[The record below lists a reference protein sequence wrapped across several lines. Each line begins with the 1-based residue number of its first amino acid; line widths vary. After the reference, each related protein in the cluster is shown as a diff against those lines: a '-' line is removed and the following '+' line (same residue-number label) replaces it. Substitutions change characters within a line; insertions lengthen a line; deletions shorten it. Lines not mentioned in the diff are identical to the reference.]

1 MSIKLENKQLIF
13 VCDRCENTVEFYHG
27 MPTFSL
33 TYEDIQTYEKIQ
45 TEDKRT
51 FCSEICARTIY
62 LTEKGNK

>member
-1 MSIKLENKQLIF
+1 MSIKLENKQLVF

-33 TYEDIQTYEKIQ
+33 TYEDIQTA
-45 TEDKRT
+45 DKRT